1 MLDQQRVLNALD
13 AKRSAFADYAAG
25 LSQQSARFDDWVARV
40 GDLSVEEIHARLDAL
55 PDGQHPGALPTAEFD
70 AAASL
75 LHLPFGVAWTDHQ
88 AARAWARTVLEGC
101 TTIAVDGSQ
110 ITPAPEFVPPVGAIQ
125 VGWFINPHRA
135 DTAYVKDLEFDVLAP
150 GDLRD
155 TSGEGDDSYAVQTVN
170 QERFVRE
177 CRRLEQLMGDYR
189 RLPLAERPVCFF
201 DGSFIISFAGKIS
214 PNRAEPYIDAIRSLL
229 EASEQFEVPLIGFVD
244 NSRSRDVVTMLGHV
258 LGETAIPDAND
269 GDLLNPLLQ
278 AWGDRSPFLICARHD
293 ALSVAGKA
301 GFYRNVAFCYMRLT
315 QERPPA
321 RVEVPRW
328 MVENGVAAAAM
339 DILRAECV
347 VGAGYPYA
355 IETADA
361 LAVISARDRER
372 FYALFQQFAQ
382 QAAIEFRQARKAY
395 SKVQRR

>member
-135 DTAYVKDLEFDVLAP
+135 DMAYVKDLEFDVLAP

-155 TSGEGDDSYAVQTVN
+155 TSGDGDDSYAVQTVN

-189 RLPLAERPVCFF
+189 RLPPAERPICFF

-258 LGETAIPDAND
+258 LGEEDEH
-269 GDLLNPLLQ
+269 L
-278 AWGDRSPFLICARHD
+278 ARFIE
-293 ALSVAGKA
+293 LS
-301 GFYRNVAFCYMRLT
+301 M
-315 QERPPA
+315 
-321 RVEVPRW
+321 
-328 MVENGVAAAAM
+328 AA
-339 DILRAECV
+339 
-347 VGAGYPYA
+347 
-355 IETADA
+355 
-361 LAVISARDRER
+361 
-372 FYALFQQFAQ
+372 
-382 QAAIEFRQARKAY
+382 
-395 SKVQRR
+395 